1 MSALQN
7 NSGMSKTMKRMNLRS
22 HGGFSLIEILVVVV
36 IIGILA
42 AVVVPRVMDEPDRA
56 RVTRAQQDVQALVTA
71 LNMYKLDN
79 FNYPSTEQGLE
90 ALTRQP
96 SGQPPAP
103 NWKEGGYID
112 RLPRDPWGNEYQFL
126 NPGVHGDID
135 EWSLGANGM
144 AAGEGINAEID
155 NWQHCPGHT
164 PLRRL
169 YPHRGA
175 GGGDHCGG
183 AGVHGGAA
191 SGHAAFG

>member
-1 MSALQN
+1 MSASQN

-90 ALTRQP
+90 ALTRRP

-112 RLPRDPWGNEYQFL
+112 RLPRDPWGNEYQYL
-126 NPGVHGDID
+126 NPGVHGEID
-135 EWSLGANGM
+135 VWSLGANGM
-144 AAGEGINAEID
+144 AGGEGINAEIG
-155 NWQHCPGHT
+155 NWQ
-164 PLRRL
+164 
-169 YPHRGA
+169 
-175 GGGDHCGG
+175 D
-183 AGVHGGAA
+183 
-191 SGHAAFG
+191 